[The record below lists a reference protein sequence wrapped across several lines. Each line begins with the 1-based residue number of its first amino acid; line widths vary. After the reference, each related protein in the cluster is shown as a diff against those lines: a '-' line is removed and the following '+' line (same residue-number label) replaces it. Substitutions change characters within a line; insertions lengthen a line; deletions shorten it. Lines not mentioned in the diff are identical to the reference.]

1 MCCICRDHIDLG
13 KTSKELGARGNER
26 RGYKRARVPEE
37 KAVEVTK
44 SDSGG

>member
-13 KTSKELGARGNER
+13 KTSKEWELEGVR

-37 KAVEVTK
+37 KAVEVTR